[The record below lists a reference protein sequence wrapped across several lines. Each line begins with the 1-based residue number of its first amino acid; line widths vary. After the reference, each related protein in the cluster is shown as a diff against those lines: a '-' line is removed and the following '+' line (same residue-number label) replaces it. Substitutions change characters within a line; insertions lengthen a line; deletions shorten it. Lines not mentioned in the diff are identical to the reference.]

1 MPSASGKSAAARSR
15 EGDETSMSQKP
26 QRLARAFRKAADLGQ
41 AGNLFTVFGEP
52 DVRNTGDWKAVAPS
66 AHYCDATTS

>member
-1 MPSASGKSAAARSR
+1 MDAVA
-15 EGDETSMSQKP
+15 
-26 QRLARAFRKAADLGQ
+26 RLARAFRKAADLGQ
-41 AGNLFTVFGEP
+41 AGNLFTVLGEP